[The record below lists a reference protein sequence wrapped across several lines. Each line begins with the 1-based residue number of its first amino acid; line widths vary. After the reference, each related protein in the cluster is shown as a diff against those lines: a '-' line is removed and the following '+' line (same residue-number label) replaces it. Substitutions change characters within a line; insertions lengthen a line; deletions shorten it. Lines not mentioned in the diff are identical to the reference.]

1 MEVAIPSYPTLGNP
15 VSSLG
20 NENVENLDPGEDGI
34 VEIYT
39 SLIQQYLSVM
49 CVDNA
54 IFLAERFVACKKS
67 NDSQYLL
74 ALCHHR
80 SGAPKRALGVL
91 ENCQDDSPKIQY
103 LVAKCC
109 LELGDYGRAEE
120 ALLNF
125 SRQEY
130 RKSRGNSLPSA
141 ADNSPEAMDTWIITT
156 TPCPIPNGAAGLHM
170 LGNICRA
177 SNRKNRAKQYYRMSL
192 KLDPFLWS
200 SFEYLCELGGAD
212 DLEPHSVFG
221 VHPPQFEAVKP
232 LQDRNIL
239 SPSSFML
246 NSVTPANVRSLQHS
260 FGAGTP
266 STTPAAALFT
276 SATTRKKLSQ
286 FETPGLTPIPAST
299 SVLGITPADAGDSK
313 VLMRAEQVAARRYYQ
328 PSPETPHTA
337 EIRTSLQYLRGLGR
351 QVETESTHGTGDT
364 PLRRGGGMREQNT
377 TDQSAMSSSFSRQP
391 RALFMSADNSTPKES
406 DGIGQQQ
413 LSGSEG
419 SHAFNGDSSVPATR
433 QEGIREILGLLCLIG
448 SAWRRLCQYCCR
460 EALKIFSQLPQTQQ
474 QTGWILHQ
482 QGRAHFETNDFLGAG
497 RCLELMQSVEPY
509 RMKGLDLLSTVYW
522 QLKKEVELAHLA
534 QKTVDFDKRCPEA
547 WCIVG
552 NCFSLQKEHETALS
566 YFKRSLQLDPTF
578 TYSHTLSGYEFTAQ
592 EDFDKAIACFRNA
605 IRSDDRHYNA
615 WYGLGA
621 IYHRQEKYDL
631 AEYHFERAASINPQS
646 SVLRCNL
653 GISQFSNGKA
663 YQALATLEEA
673 FRLDPRNPQARF
685 QRATIF
691 SALNRPAEA
700 LSELEKVRNAAPRE
714 ATVHFAIGKMLKRCG
729 RLEEAM
735 KSFLTAMDL
744 DPKDSQ
750 LIKSAMDKLEEP
762 DVDEGV
768 AGEQW

>member
-1 MEVAIPSYPTLGNP
+1 MEVSVPSYPSVGNP
-15 VSSLG
+15 VSSFG
-20 NENVENLDPGEDGI
+20 NENVENLDAGEEGI

-80 SGAPKRALGVL
+80 AGAPKRALGVL
-91 ENCQDDSPKIQY
+91 ENCQDVSPKIQY

-125 SRQEY
+125 ARQEY
-130 RKSRGNSLPSA
+130 RKSRGNSLPSV
-141 ADNSPEAMDTWIITT
+141 ADNSPQAMDNWIVTT

-200 SFEYLCELGGAD
+200 SYEYLCELGGAD
-212 DLEPHSVFG
+212 DLEPSSVFG

-232 LQDRNIL
+232 LQDRSIL
-239 SPSSFML
+239 SPSSFTL
-246 NSVTPANVRSLQHS
+246 NSVTPANVRSFQHS
-260 FGAGTP
+260 FGVGTP

-276 SATTRKKLSQ
+276 SATTRKKLSR

-299 SVLGITPADAGDSK
+299 SVLGITPADADDSK
-313 VLMRAEQVAARRYYQ
+313 VLMRAGQVAARLYYQ

-351 QVETESTHGTGDT
+351 QVETESASGTGDT
-364 PLRRGGGMREQNT
+364 PLRRGGGMREQNA

-391 RALFMSADNSTPKES
+391 RALFMSTDNSTAEET
-406 DGIGQQQ
+406 DRVDQQQ
-413 LSGSEG
+413 FSGSEG
-419 SHAFNGDSSVPATR
+419 SHAFDGDLSVPATK

-448 SAWRRLCQYCCR
+448 SAWRRLCQYRCR
-460 EALKIFSQLPQTQQ
+460 EALKIFSRLPQTQQ

-482 QGRAHFETNDFLGAG
+482 QGRAHFEMNDFLGAS
-497 RCLELMQSVEPY
+497 RCLELMQSVEPH

-534 QKTVDFDKRCPEA
+534 QKTVDFDNKCPEA
-547 WCIVG
+547 WCIV
-552 NCFSLQKEHETALS
+552 
-566 YFKRSLQLDPTF
+566 
-578 TYSHTLSGYEFTAQ
+578 GYEFTAQ

-631 AEYHFERAASINPQS
+631 AEYHFERASSINPQS

-663 YQALATLEEA
+663 YLALATLEEA

-700 LSELEKVRNAAPRE
+700 LRELEKVRNAAPRE